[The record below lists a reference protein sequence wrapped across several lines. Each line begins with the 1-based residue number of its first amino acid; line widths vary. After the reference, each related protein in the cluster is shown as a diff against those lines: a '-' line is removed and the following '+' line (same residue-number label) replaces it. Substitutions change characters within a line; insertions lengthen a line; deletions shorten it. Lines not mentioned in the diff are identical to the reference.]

1 MARGTRATLK
11 KEPKS
16 MQHMKLWMR
25 LFLFYIGLLTLPE
38 AIFAQNVN
46 IPDPNLRAAIVE
58 VLEKAPG
65 APITAAD
72 MATLTRLDAEEA
84 NITDLTGLEAA
95 TNLDRLDLRDSTIS
109 DLSPLKDLIKLIVL
123 DLDSNNISDLSPLK
137 GLINLIDLNISHNA
151 ITDFSP
157 LAGLIRLESIR
168 FTENPIAD
176 LTPLA
181 ALISLRRLHTW
192 GTPIENLSAVTVL
205 PKLRILDICGGELTD
220 ISPLTEM
227 TQLQELYLVG
237 NQITDIT
244 PLSGLTGLTRLSLRQ
259 NQISD
264 VSPLATLHNLTW
276 IELNNNNIQ
285 DFSPLNVLPKD
296 VIITMFSNP
305 GEVRPAPKIRGSW
318 LWVIVPTGDVS
329 GAAAAASDTDFLN
342 QASDGTLTEQMIATQ
357 GAKRYDPV
365 GSKRWTAGRLPR
377 SGGNNINELVN
388 EIGLGLD
395 NVDEHVAYGS
405 ILLNA
410 PREQETT
417 MFVGSSDAVKVWLNG
432 ALVHTNAIDRD
443 ANDYQDTFSIT
454 LLAGDNVLLVAVY
467 EKQGWWSGFFGLH
480 PDAQYE
486 ERLPGYENQT
496 NQRREDVNGD
506 GKVSI
511 LDMLQVA
518 RLFDTP
524 LASKDG
530 GSVNEDINEDG
541 VVNINDLILVAQHI
555 NSGENTPDA
564 PISPEL
570 VQQWIDMA
578 WTEYDG
584 SIEFQKGITS
594 LENLLME
601 TLKSEKTE
609 MKTALFANY
618 PNPFNPETWIPYQL
632 AVPTE
637 VVLTIRTTT
646 GRIVQTLPLGHQPA
660 GVYKTPNRAAYYD
673 GKNHL
678 GEPVTSGIYFY
689 TLTAGDFTGTGK
701 MLIVK

>member
-1 MARGTRATLK
+1 
-11 KEPKS
+11 
-16 MQHMKLWMR
+16 MQRMKLWLY
-25 LFLFYIGLLTLPE
+25 LFLFYIGLFSLPQG
-38 AIFAQNVN
+38 ILAQIVN
-46 IPDPNLRAAIVE
+46 IPDPNLQTALVN

-65 APITAAD
+65 DPITAAD
-72 MATLTRLDAEEA
+72 MATLIRLDAEEA
-84 NITDLTGLEAA
+84 NITNLTGLAAA
-95 TNLDRLDLRDSTIS
+95 TNLDRLELRDNAIS
-109 DLSPLKDLIKLIVL
+109 DLSPLKDLIKLQVL

-137 GLINLIDLNISHNA
+137 GLINLTNLNVSHNA

-157 LAGLIRLESIR
+157 LAGLIRLESIH

-176 LTPLA
+176 LTPLVG
-181 ALISLRRLHTW
+181 LISLRRLHTW
-192 GTPIENLSAVTVL
+192 GTPIENLSALTAL
-205 PKLRILDICGGELTD
+205 PKLGILDICGGELTD
-220 ISPLTEM
+220 ISPLAEM
-227 TQLQELYLVG
+227 TQLREVYLVG
-237 NQITDIT
+237 NEITDIT
-244 PLSGLTGLTRLSLRQ
+244 PLSSLTGLARLSLRH

-285 DFSPLNVLPKD
+285 DFSPLNALPKD
-296 VIITMFSNP
+296 VNIITFSNP
-305 GEVRPAPKIRGSW
+305 GEVRPAPKITGPW

-329 GAAAAASDTDFLN
+329 GAAAAASGRDYLSRAT
-342 QASDGTLTEQMIATQ
+342 DGTTTEAMIATQ
-357 GAKRYDPV
+357 GARRYDPV
-365 GSKRWTAGRLPR
+365 GNKRWTEGYLSR

-395 NVDEHVAYGS
+395 NVDHHVAYGS

-417 MFVGSSDAVKVWLNG
+417 LFVGSSDAVKVWLNG

-443 ANDYQDTFSIT
+443 ANDYQDSFSIT

-467 EKQGWWSGFFGLH
+467 EKEGWWSGFFGLP
-480 PDAQYE
+480 PDTQYE
-486 ERLPGYENQT
+486 ERLPGYQNQT
-496 NQRREDVNGD
+496 PPRREDVNGD

-511 LDMLQVA
+511 LDMLEVA
-518 RLFDTP
+518 FYFGTP
-524 LASKDG
+524 LASKDD
-530 GSVNEDINEDG
+530 GSRVSVDVNEDG
-541 VVNINDLILVAQHI
+541 VVNINDLVLVAQYI
-555 NSGENTPDA
+555 NAPVENTPDA

-594 LENLLME
+594 LENLLMF
-601 TLKSEKTE
+601 LKSEKTE

-632 AVPTE
+632 AVPAE

-646 GRIVQTLPLGHQPA
+646 GTIVRTLPLGHQPA

-673 GKNHL
+673 GKNYL

-689 TLTAGDFTGTGK
+689 TLTAGDFTATRK
-701 MLIVK
+701 MLIRK

>member
-1 MARGTRATLK
+1 
-11 KEPKS
+11 
-16 MQHMKLWMR
+16 MQHMKIYMR
-25 LFLFYIGLLTLPE
+25 LFVFYIGLLTLPA

-46 IPDPNLRAAIVE
+46 IPDPNLRAAIVK
-58 VLEKAPG
+58 VFEKAPG
-65 APITAAD
+65 APITAAE
-72 MATLTRLDAEEA
+72 MATVTRLDAESA
-84 NITDLTGLEAA
+84 NITDLTGLETA
-95 TNLDRLDLRDSTIS
+95 TNVDRLELGGNAIS
-109 DLSPLKDLIKLIVL
+109 DLSPLKDLIKLRVL
-123 DLDSNNISDLSPLK
+123 DLDLNNISDLSPLS
-137 GLINLIDLNISHNA
+137 GLINLRDLNISDNA

-157 LAGLIRLESIR
+157 LSGLIRLESIR

-176 LTPLA
+176 LTPLS

-192 GTPIENLSAVTVL
+192 GTPIENLSAVTTL

-227 TQLQELYLVG
+227 TQLKELYLVG

-244 PLSGLTGLTRLSLRQ
+244 PLSGLTGLTRLSLRH

-264 VSPLATLHNLTW
+264 VSPLARLHNLTW
-276 IELNNNNIQ
+276 IELNNNNIE
-285 DFSPLNVLPKD
+285 DFSPLNALPKD
-296 VIITMFSNP
+296 VILTTFSNP
-305 GEVRPAPKIRGSW
+305 GEVRPAPKIRGPW
-318 LWVIVPTGDVS
+318 LWVIVPTGNVS

-342 QASDGTLTEQMIATQ
+342 QATNGTVTEQMIATQ

-365 GSKRWTAGRLPR
+365 GNKRWTVGSLSRR
-377 SGGNNINELVN
+377 GGNNINELVN
-388 EIGLGLD
+388 KIGLGLD
-395 NVDEHVAYGS
+395 NVDDHVAYGS
-405 ILLNA
+405 IVLAA

-417 MFVGSSDAVKVWLNG
+417 MFIGSSDAVKVWLNG

-443 ANDYQDTFSIT
+443 ANDYQDAFSIT
-454 LLAGDNVLLVAVY
+454 LSEGDNVLLVAVY

-486 ERLPGYENQT
+486 ERLPGYKNQPPP
-496 NQRREDVNGD
+496 RREDVNGD
-506 GKVSI
+506 GKASI

-518 RLFDTP
+518 RHFDTP
-524 LASKDG
+524 LASKRG
-530 GSVNEDINEDG
+530 GSVSEDVNEDE
-541 VVNINDLILVAQHI
+541 VVDIKDLILVAQHI
-555 NSGENTPDA
+555 NSVENNPDA

-584 SIEFQKGITS
+584 SIAFQKGITS

-601 TLKSEKTE
+601 TLTSEKTE

-618 PNPFNPETWIPYQL
+618 PNPFNPETYIPYQL

-637 VVLTIRTTT
+637 VVLTIHTTT
-646 GRIVQTLPLGHQPA
+646 GRIVRTLPLGHQPA

-689 TLTAGDFTGTGK
+689 TLTAGDFSATRK
-701 MLIVK
+701 MLILK

>member
-1 MARGTRATLK
+1 
-11 KEPKS
+11 
-16 MQHMKLWMR
+16 MQRMKLWMR
-25 LFLFYIGLLTLPE
+25 LFLFYIGLFTLAQP
-38 AIFAQNVN
+38 IFAQNVN
-46 IPDPNLRAAIVE
+46 IPDPNLRDAIVE

-65 APITAAD
+65 ALITAAD
-72 MATLTRLDAEEA
+72 MATLTRLNAEEA
-84 NITDLTGLEAA
+84 NITNLTGLAAA
-95 TNLDRLDLRDSTIS
+95 TNLDTLVLRDNAIS
-109 DLSPLKDLIKLIVL
+109 DLSPLKDLIKLQEL
-123 DLDSNNISDLSPLK
+123 NLDSNTISDLLPLK
-137 GLINLIDLNISHNA
+137 GLINLINLNLSHNA

-157 LAGLIRLESIR
+157 LSGLIRLESIR

-192 GTPIENLSAVTVL
+192 GTPIENLSAVTAL
-205 PKLRILDICGGELTD
+205 PKLHILDICGGELTD
-220 ISPLTEM
+220 ISPLAQM
-227 TQLQELYLVG
+227 TQLKELYLVG

-244 PLSGLTGLTRLSLRQ
+244 PLSSLTGLTRLSLRQ

-296 VIITMFSNP
+296 VILITLGNP
-305 GEVRPAPKIRGSW
+305 GEVRPAPKIRGPW

-329 GAAAAASDTDFLN
+329 GAAAADSGTDFLD
-342 QASDGTLTEQMIATQ
+342 QATDGTVTEQMIATH

-365 GSKRWTAGRLPR
+365 GNKRWTAGRLPP

-388 EIGLGLD
+388 DIGLGLD
-395 NVDEHVAYGS
+395 NVDHHVAYGS

-432 ALVHTNAIDRD
+432 TLVHSNAIDRD

-454 LLAGDNVLLVAVY
+454 LLAGDNVLFVAVY
-467 EKQGWWSGFFGLH
+467 EKEGWWSGFFGLH
-480 PDAQYE
+480 PNTQYE
-486 ERLPGYENQT
+486 ARLPGYQNQT
-496 NQRREDVNGD
+496 NPRREDVNGD

-518 RLFDTP
+518 RRFGTL
-524 LASKDG
+524 LASKPG

-541 VVNINDLILVAQHI
+541 VVNINDLVLVAKYI
-555 NSGENTPDA
+555 NAPVENNSDA

-584 SIEFQKGITS
+584 ATEFQKGITN
-594 LENLLME
+594 LENLLMV
-601 TLKSEKTE
+601 LKSDKTE
-609 MKTALFANY
+609 IKTLLFANY

-637 VVLTIRTTT
+637 VVLTIHTTT
-646 GRIVQTLPLGHQPA
+646 GRIVRTLPLGHQAA
-660 GVYKTPNRAAYYD
+660 GVYKIPNRAAHWD

-689 TLTAGDFTGTGK
+689 TLTAGDFTATRK
-701 MLIVK
+701 MLIRK

>member
-1 MARGTRATLK
+1 
-11 KEPKS
+11 
-16 MQHMKLWMR
+16 MQGNLKLWMS
-25 LFLFYIGLLTLPE
+25 LFLLYIGLFTLSQGTL
-38 AIFAQNVN
+38 AQTVS
-46 IPDPNLRAAIVE
+46 IPDPNLRDAIVK
-58 VLEKAPG
+58 VLEKAPD
-65 APITAAD
+65 ALITAAD
-72 MATLTRLDAEEA
+72 MATLTRLDAEDA
-84 NITDLTGLEAA
+84 NITNLTGLAAA
-95 TNLDRLDLRDSTIS
+95 TNLDRLELRDNDIS
-109 DLSPLKDLIKLIVL
+109 DLSPLKDLIKLQVL
-123 DLDSNNISDLSPLK
+123 DLDNNNISNLSPLK
-137 GLINLIDLNISHNA
+137 GLINLTNLNLSHNA

-176 LTPLA
+176 LTPLTT
-181 ALISLRRLHTW
+181 LISLRRLHTW

-220 ISPLTEM
+220 ISPLAEM
-227 TQLQELYLVG
+227 TQLRELYLVG

-244 PLSGLTGLTRLSLRQ
+244 PLSSLTGLTRLSLRQ

-264 VSPLATLHNLTW
+264 VSTLATLHNLTW
-276 IELNNNNIQ
+276 IELDNNNIQ

-296 VIITMFSNP
+296 VRITTFSNP
-305 GEVRPAPKIRGSW
+305 GDVRPAPKITGPW

-342 QASDGTLTEQMIATQ
+342 RASDGIVTEEMIATH
-357 GAKRYDPV
+357 GARWDDPV
-365 GSKRWTAGRLPR
+365 GDKRWTAGLLPR
-377 SGGNNINELVN
+377 SGGNNINQLVN

-395 NVDEHVAYGS
+395 NVDDHVAYGS
-405 ILLNA
+405 ILLDT

-432 ALVHTNAIDRD
+432 ALVHSNAIDRD

-454 LLAGDNVLLVAVY
+454 LLAGENVLLVAVY
-467 EKQGWWSGFFGLH
+467 EKQGWWSGFFGL
-480 PDAQYE
+480 DGAAQYE
-486 ERLPGYENQT
+486 ERLPVSQNQT
-496 NQRREDVNGD
+496 PPRREDVNGD
-506 GKVSI
+506 GKINI
-511 LDMLQVA
+511 LDMLRIA
-518 RLFDTP
+518 RYFDTP

-530 GSVNEDINEDG
+530 GSINEDINEDG
-541 VVNINDLILVAQHI
+541 VVNITDLILVAEHI
-555 NSGENTPDA
+555 NEPVSNDPAA

-570 VQQWIDMA
+570 IQHWTDLA

-594 LENLLME
+594 LENILMV
-601 TLKSEKTE
+601 LKSAHTE
-609 MKTALFANY
+609 AKTALFANY

-646 GRIVQTLPLGHQPA
+646 GSLVRTLPLGHQSA
-660 GVYKTPNRAAYYD
+660 GVYKTPNRAAYWN

-689 TLTAGDFTGTGK
+689 TLTAGDFTATRK
-701 MLIVK
+701 MLIRK

>member
-1 MARGTRATLK
+1 
-11 KEPKS
+11 
-16 MQHMKLWMR
+16 MQRMKLLR
-25 LFLFYIGLLTLPE
+25 TLFLFYLGLFTLPQG
-38 AIFAQNVN
+38 IFAQNVN
-46 IPDPNLRAAIVE
+46 ILDPNLRAAIVK

-65 APITAAD
+65 AVITAAD
-72 MATLTRLDAEEA
+72 MVTLTRLDAEEA
-84 NITDLTGLEAA
+84 NITNLTGLAAA
-95 TNLDRLDLRDSTIS
+95 TNLDRLELRDNDIS
-109 DLSPLKDLIKLIVL
+109 DLSPLEDLIKLQVL
-123 DLDSNNISDLSPLK
+123 DLDNNNISDLSPLK
-137 GLINLIDLNISHNA
+137 GLIHLIHLNLSHNA

-157 LAGLIRLESIR
+157 LAELSRLESIH

-176 LTPLA
+176 LTPLTE
-181 ALISLRRLHTW
+181 LISLRRLHTW
-192 GTPIENLSAVTVL
+192 GTPIENLSAVTAL

-220 ISPLTEM
+220 ISPLAEM
-227 TQLQELYLVG
+227 TQLKELYLIG

-244 PLSGLTGLTRLSLRQ
+244 PLSSLTGLTRLSLRQ

-285 DFSPLNVLPKD
+285 DFSPLNVLPKG
-296 VIITMFSNP
+296 VIITTFSNP
-305 GEVRPAPKIRGSW
+305 GEVRPAPKIQGPW
-318 LWVIVPTGDVS
+318 LWVIVPTSGVS
-329 GAAAAASDTDFLN
+329 GAAAAASGTDFLN
-342 QASDGTLTEQMIATQ
+342 QATDGTVTEQMIATH
-357 GAKRYDPV
+357 GARRYDPV
-365 GSKRWTAGRLPR
+365 GNKRWTVGSLSR

-395 NVDEHVAYGS
+395 NVDNHVAYGS
-405 ILLNA
+405 ILLHS

-432 ALVHTNAIDRD
+432 VLVHSNAIDRD

-454 LLAGDNVLLVAVY
+454 LLAGDNVLFIAVY
-467 EKQGWWSGFFGLH
+467 EKEGWWSGFFGLH
-480 PDAQYE
+480 PDTQYE
-486 ERLPGYENQT
+486 ERLPGYQNQT
-496 NQRREDVNGD
+496 DPRREDVNGD

-511 LDMLQVA
+511 LDMLQIA
-518 RLFDTP
+518 RRFGTP
-524 LASKDG
+524 LASKSG
-530 GSVNEDINEDG
+530 GSVNEDINDDG

-555 NSGENTPDA
+555 NALVENTPDA

-594 LENLLME
+594 LENLLMT
-601 TLKSEKTE
+601 TLKSDKTE

-637 VVLTIRTTT
+637 VVLTIHTTT
-646 GRIVQTLPLGHQPA
+646 GRIVRTLPLGHQSA
-660 GVYKTPNRAAYYD
+660 GVYKTPNRAAHWD

-678 GEPVTSGIYFY
+678 GEPAASGLYLY
-689 TLTAGDFTGTGK
+689 TLTAGDFTATRK
-701 MLIVK
+701 MLIKK

>member
-1 MARGTRATLK
+1 
-11 KEPKS
+11 
-16 MQHMKLWMR
+16 MQRMKLGMS
-25 LFLFYIGLLTLPE
+25 LFLFYIGLFTLPQG
-38 AIFAQNVN
+38 IFAQNIS
-46 IPDPNLRAAIVE
+46 IPDPNLRAAIIT

-72 MATLTRLDAEEA
+72 MATLTRLDAEGA
-84 NITDLTGLEAA
+84 DITNLTGLTAA
-95 TNLDRLDLRDSTIS
+95 TNLDTLVLHDNAISDLSPLEDLIKLQVLNLDRNTIS
-109 DLSPLKDLIKLIVL
+109 DLSPLE
-123 DLDSNNISDLSPLK
+123 
-137 GLINLIDLNISHNA
+137 GLINLIDLNLSHNA

-157 LAGLIRLESIR
+157 VSGLIRLESIH

-192 GTPIENLSAVTVL
+192 GTPIENLSAVTAL

-220 ISPLTEM
+220 ISPLAEM
-227 TQLQELYLVG
+227 TQLRELYLVG

-244 PLSGLTGLTRLSLRQ
+244 PLSSLTGLTRLSLR
-259 NQISD
+259 NNEISD

-276 IELNNNNIQ
+276 IEVNNNNIQ
-285 DFSPLNVLPKD
+285 DFSPLNVLPKGIN
-296 VIITMFSNP
+296 IITSDNP
-305 GEVRPAPKIRGSW
+305 GEVRPAPKITGPW
-318 LWVIVPTGDVS
+318 LWVTVPTGEVS
-329 GAAAAASDTDFLN
+329 GAAAAASGTDFLN
-342 QASDGTLTEQMIATQ
+342 QASGGTVTEETIATH

-365 GSKRWTAGRLPR
+365 GNKRWTAGRLSR

-388 EIGLGLD
+388 DIGLGLD
-395 NVDEHVAYGS
+395 NVDHHVAYGS
-405 ILLNA
+405 ILLNS
-410 PREQETT
+410 PREQRTT

-432 ALVHTNAIDRD
+432 ALLHTNAIDRD
-443 ANDYQDTFSIT
+443 ANDYQDTFSIM
-454 LLAGDNVLLVAVY
+454 LVAGDNVLLVAVY
-467 EKQGWWSGFFGLH
+467 EKEGWWSGFFGLH
-480 PDAQYE
+480 PDTEYE
-486 ERLPGYENQT
+486 ERLPGYQNQIDE
-496 NQRREDVNGD
+496 RREDVNGD

-511 LDMLQVA
+511 LDMLRVA
-518 RLFDTP
+518 RRFGTL
-524 LASKDG
+524 LASKNG
-530 GSVNEDINEDG
+530 GSVNEDVNEDG

-555 NSGENTPDA
+555 NQPIENNSDA

-601 TLKSEKTE
+601 TLKADKIETR
-609 MKTALFANY
+609 TALFANY

-632 AVPTE
+632 AAPAE
-637 VVLTIRTTT
+637 VVLTIHTTT
-646 GRIVQTLPLGHQPA
+646 GRIVRTLPLGDQSA
-660 GVYKTPNRAAYYD
+660 GVYKTPNRAAYWD

-689 TLTAGDFTGTGK
+689 TLTAGDFTATRK
-701 MLIVK
+701 MLIRK

>member
-1 MARGTRATLK
+1 
-11 KEPKS
+11 
-16 MQHMKLWMR
+16 MQGVKLWMS
-25 LFLFYIGLLTLPE
+25 LFLFYIGLFTLPQG
-38 AIFAQNVN
+38 ILAQTVT
-46 IPDPNLRAAIVE
+46 IPDRNLRAAIVK
-58 VLEKAPG
+58 VLEKAPD
-65 APITAAD
+65 ALITAAD
-72 MATLTRLDAEEA
+72 MATLTRLDAEDA
-84 NITDLTGLEAA
+84 NITNLTGLAAA
-95 TNLDRLDLRDSTIS
+95 TNLDRLELRDNDIS
-109 DLSPLKDLIKLIVL
+109 DLSPLKDLIKLQVL
-123 DLDSNNISDLSPLK
+123 DLDNNNISNLSPLK
-137 GLINLIDLNISHNA
+137 GLINLTNLDISHNA

-176 LTPLA
+176 LTPLTK
-181 ALISLRRLHTW
+181 LISLRRLHTW
-192 GTPIENLSAVTVL
+192 GTPIENLSAVTAL

-220 ISPLTEM
+220 ISPLAEM
-227 TQLQELYLVG
+227 TQLRELYLVG

-244 PLSGLTGLTRLSLRQ
+244 PLSSLTGLTRLSLRQ

-264 VSPLATLHNLTW
+264 VSTLATLHNLTW
-276 IELNNNNIQ
+276 IELDNNNIQ

-296 VIITMFSNP
+296 VSITTFSNP
-305 GEVRPAPKIRGSW
+305 GDVRPAPKITGPW
-318 LWVIVPTGDVS
+318 LWVTVPTGDVS
-329 GAAAAASDTDFLN
+329 GAAAAASGTDFLN
-342 QASDGTLTEQMIATQ
+342 QASGGIVTEQMIATH
-357 GAKRYDPV
+357 GARRYDPV
-365 GSKRWTAGRLPR
+365 GDKRWTAGLLPR

-395 NVDEHVAYGS
+395 NVDDHVAYGS
-405 ILLNA
+405 ILLDA

-432 ALVHTNAIDRD
+432 VLVHSNAIDRD

-454 LLAGDNVLLVAVY
+454 LLAGENVLLVAVY
-467 EKQGWWSGFFGLH
+467 EKEGWWSGFFGL
-480 PDAQYE
+480 DRAAQYE
-486 ERLPGYENQT
+486 ERLPVSQNQT
-496 NQRREDVNGD
+496 TPRREDVNGD

-518 RLFDTP
+518 RYFDTL

-530 GSVNEDINEDG
+530 GSVSEDINEDG

-555 NSGENTPDA
+555 NSVEDNPDA

-570 VQQWIDMA
+570 VQQWIDTA

-594 LENLLME
+594 LENILME
-601 TLKSEKTE
+601 TLKSGKTE
-609 MKTALFANY
+609 TKTALFANY

-637 VVLTIRTTT
+637 VVLTIHTTT
-646 GRIVQTLPLGHQPA
+646 GTIVRTLPLGHQSA
-660 GVYKTPNRAAYYD
+660 GVYKTPNRAAYWD

-689 TLTAGDFTGTGK
+689 TLTAGDFTATRK
-701 MLIVK
+701 MLIRK

>member
-1 MARGTRATLK
+1 MLG
-11 KEPKS
+11 
-16 MQHMKLWMR
+16 MKLWMR
-25 LFLFYIGLLTLPE
+25 LFVFYIGLLTLPA

-58 VLEKAPG
+58 GLEKAPG

-72 MATLTRLDAEEA
+72 MATLTRLDAETA
-84 NITDLTGLEAA
+84 NITDLTGLETA
-95 TNLDRLDLRDSTIS
+95 TNVDRLELRDNAIS
-109 DLSPLKDLIKLIVL
+109 DLSPLKDLIKLRVL
-123 DLDSNNISDLSPLK
+123 DLDINNISDLSPLK
-137 GLINLIDLNISHNA
+137 GLINLTALALAENA

-157 LAGLIRLESIR
+157 LSGLIRLEWIG

-181 ALISLRRLHTW
+181 GLISLRQIRTW
-192 GTPIENLSAVTVL
+192 GTPIENLSAVTAL

-220 ISPLTEM
+220 ISPLAEM

-244 PLSGLTGLTRLSLRQ
+244 PLSGLTGLTRLSLRH

-285 DFSPLNVLPKD
+285 DFSPLNALPKD

-305 GEVRPAPKIRGSW
+305 GEVRPAPKIRGPW

-329 GAAAAASDTDFLN
+329 GAAAAASGTDFLN
-342 QASDGTLTEQMIATQ
+342 QATNGTVTEQMIATH
-357 GAKRYDPV
+357 GAKRYDPI
-365 GSKRWTAGRLPR
+365 GNKRWTVGYLSR

-395 NVDEHVAYGS
+395 NVDDHVAYGS
-405 ILLNA
+405 ILLDA

-432 ALVHTNAIDRD
+432 ALVHSNAIDRD

-496 NQRREDVNGD
+496 NRRREDVNGD

-518 RLFDTP
+518 RYFDTP

-530 GSVNEDINEDG
+530 GSLNEDINEDG
-541 VVNINDLILVAQHI
+541 VVNINDLILVAQYI
-555 NSGENTPDA
+555 NEPVENNPDA

-609 MKTALFANY
+609 TKTALFANY

-646 GRIVQTLPLGHQPA
+646 GRIVRTLPLGHQPA

-689 TLTAGDFTGTGK
+689 TLTAGDFTATRK
-701 MLIVK
+701 MLIRK

>member
-1 MARGTRATLK
+1 
-11 KEPKS
+11 
-16 MQHMKLWMR
+16 MQRMKILIC
-25 LFLFYIGLLTLPE
+25 LFLFCIGFLIGPQP
-38 AIFAQNVN
+38 IFAQNVN

-58 VLEKAPG
+58 VLEKVPG

-72 MATLTRLDAEEA
+72 MATVTRLDAVEA
-84 NITDLTGLEAA
+84 NITNLTGLAAA
-95 TNLDRLDLRDSTIS
+95 TNLDRLELRDNDIS
-109 DLSPLKDLIKLIVL
+109 NLSPLKDLIKLREL
-123 DLDSNNISDLSPLK
+123 NLDSNNISNLSPLK
-137 GLINLIDLNISHNA
+137 GLINLVHLNISHNA
-151 ITDFSP
+151 IIDFSP
-157 LAGLIRLESIR
+157 LSALIRLESIR

-192 GTPIENLSAVTVL
+192 GTPIENLAAVTSL

-220 ISPLTEM
+220 ISPLAEM
-227 TQLQELYLVG
+227 TQLREVYLVG

-244 PLSGLTGLTRLSLRQ
+244 PLSSLTGLTRLSLRH

-264 VSPLATLHNLTW
+264 VSPLARLHNLTW
-276 IELNNNNIQ
+276 IELNNNNIA

-296 VIITMFSNP
+296 VNIITFSNP
-305 GEVRPAPKIRGSW
+305 GEIRPAPKIQGPW

-329 GAAAAASDTDFLN
+329 GAAAADSDTDYLK
-342 QASDGTLTEQMIATQ
+342 QATDGTVTEQMIATQ
-357 GAKRYDPV
+357 GAKRYDLV
-365 GSKRWTAGRLPR
+365 GDKRWTVGYLPR

-395 NVDEHVAYGS
+395 NVDHHVAYGS
-405 ILLNA
+405 ILLDA
-410 PREQETT
+410 PREQQTT
-417 MFVGSSDAVKVWLNG
+417 LFVGSSDAVKVWLNG
-432 ALVHTNAIDRD
+432 ALVHSNAIDRD

-454 LLAGDNVLLVAVY
+454 LLEGDNVLLVAVY
-467 EKQGWWSGFFGLH
+467 EKEGWWSGFFGL
-480 PDAQYE
+480 DADAEYE
-486 ERLPGYENQT
+486 ERLPGYENQI
-496 NQRREDVNGD
+496 NRRREDVNGD

-518 RLFDTP
+518 RYFGTP

-530 GSVNEDINEDG
+530 GSVYEDVNEDE
-541 VVNINDLILVAQHI
+541 VVNIKDLILVAQYI
-555 NSGENTPDA
+555 NDPVENTPDA

-570 VQQWIDMA
+570 VQQWIDIA

-584 SIEFQKGITS
+584 SIAFQKGITN
-594 LENLLME
+594 LENLLMVF
-601 TLKSEKTE
+601 TSEKTE

-646 GRIVQTLPLGHQPA
+646 GRIVRTLPLGHQAA
-660 GVYKTPNRAAYYD
+660 GLYKTPNRAAYYD
-673 GKNHL
+673 GKNQL
-678 GEPVTSGIYFY
+678 GEPVASGVYFY
-689 TLTAGDFTGTGK
+689 TLTAGDFSATRK
-701 MLIVK
+701 MLIRK

>member
-1 MARGTRATLK
+1 
-11 KEPKS
+11 
-16 MQHMKLWMR
+16 MQRMKLWIR
-25 LFLFYIGLLTLPE
+25 LFLFYIGLFTFVQG
-38 AIFAQNVN
+38 IFAQAVN
-46 IPDPNLRAAIVE
+46 IPEPNLRAAIVE
-58 VLEKAPG
+58 VLEKEPG
-65 APITAAD
+65 AVITAAD

-84 NITDLTGLEAA
+84 NITNLTGLEAA
-95 TNLDRLDLRDSTIS
+95 TNLERLNFRENAIS
-109 DLSPLKDLIKLIVL
+109 DLSPLKDLIKLREL
-123 DLDSNNISDLSPLK
+123 DLDSNNISDLLPLK
-137 GLINLIDLNISHNA
+137 GLINLTNLNLSHNA

-176 LTPLA
+176 LTPLTK
-181 ALISLRRLHTW
+181 LISLRRLHTW
-192 GTPIENLSAVTVL
+192 GTPIENLSAVTAL

-220 ISPLTEM
+220 ISPLAEM
-227 TQLQELYLVG
+227 TQLREVYLVG
-237 NQITDIT
+237 NEITDIT
-244 PLSGLTGLTRLSLRQ
+244 PLSSLTGLTRLSLRH

-296 VIITMFSNP
+296 VVLITFSNP
-305 GEVRPAPKIRGSW
+305 GEVRPAPKIQGPW

-329 GAAAAASDTDFLN
+329 GAAAAASGTDYLN
-342 QASDGTLTEQMIATQ
+342 QATGGTVTEQMIATH
-357 GAKRYDPV
+357 GAKRYDPI
-365 GSKRWTAGRLPR
+365 GNKRWTEGYLSR

-395 NVDEHVAYGS
+395 NVDHHVAYGS
-405 ILLNA
+405 ILLHS

-432 ALVHTNAIDRD
+432 TLVHSNAIDRD

-454 LLAGDNVLLVAVY
+454 LLAGDNVLFVAVY
-467 EKQGWWSGFFGLH
+467 EKEGWWSGFFGLAT
-480 PDAQYE
+480 DTQYE
-486 ERLPGYENQT
+486 ARLPGYQNQT
-496 NQRREDVNGD
+496 DPRREDVNGD

-511 LDMLQVA
+511 LDMLEVA
-518 RLFDTP
+518 YYFGTP
-524 LASKDG
+524 LASKEDTRV
-530 GSVNEDINEDG
+530 SADVNGDK
-541 VVNINDLILVAQHI
+541 VVNINDLILVAQYI
-555 NSGENTPDA
+555 NASVEHTPDA

-594 LENLLME
+594 LENLLIV
-601 TLKSEKTE
+601 LKSEKTE

-637 VVLTIRTTT
+637 VVLTIHTPT
-646 GRIVQTLPLGHQPA
+646 GRIVRTLPLGHQSA
-660 GVYKTPNRAAYYD
+660 GVYKTPNRAAYWD
-673 GKNHL
+673 GENHL

-689 TLTAGDFTGTGK
+689 TLTAGDFTATRK
-701 MLIVK
+701 MLIRK

>member
-1 MARGTRATLK
+1 
-11 KEPKS
+11 
-16 MQHMKLWMR
+16 MQRMKLWMR
-25 LFLFYIGLLTLPE
+25 LFLFYIGLFTLSQG
-38 AIFAQNVN
+38 IFAQNVN

-58 VLEKAPG
+58 ALEKAPG
-65 APITAAD
+65 ALITAAD
-72 MATLTRLDAEEA
+72 METLTQLDAEGA
-84 NITDLTGLEAA
+84 NITNLTGLAAA
-95 TNLDRLDLRDSTIS
+95 TNLDRLALHDNGIS
-109 DLSPLKDLIKLIVL
+109 DLSPLKDLIKLQVL
-123 DLDSNNISDLSPLK
+123 NLDGNIISDLSPLK
-137 GLINLIDLNISHNA
+137 GLINLTSLNLSHNA

-157 LAGLIRLESIR
+157 LAGLIRLESIH

-176 LTPLA
+176 LMPLTK
-181 ALISLRRLHTW
+181 LISLRRLHTW

-220 ISPLTEM
+220 ISPLAEM
-227 TQLQELYLVG
+227 TQLKELYLVG

-244 PLSGLTGLTRLSLRQ
+244 PLSSLTGLTRLSLRQ

-264 VSPLATLHNLTW
+264 VSALATLHNLTW

-296 VIITMFSNP
+296 VIITTFSNP
-305 GEVRPAPKIRGSW
+305 GDVRPPLKITGPW

-329 GAAAAASDTDFLN
+329 GAAAAASGTDFLN
-342 QASDGTLTEQMIATQ
+342 QASGGTVTEQMIATH

-365 GSKRWTAGRLPR
+365 GNKRWTAGRLPR

-388 EIGLGLD
+388 DIGLGLD

-405 ILLNA
+405 ILLNS

-432 ALVHTNAIDRD
+432 ALVHTNAIDRE
-443 ANDYQDTFSIT
+443 ASDYQDTFNIT

-467 EKQGWWSGFFGLH
+467 EKGGWWSGFFGLH
-480 PDAQYE
+480 TEAQYE
-486 ERLPGYENQT
+486 ERLPGYQNQT
-496 NQRREDVNGD
+496 PQRREDVNGD

-511 LDMLQVA
+511 LDMLRVA
-518 RLFDTP
+518 RHFGTP
-524 LASKDG
+524 IASKPG
-530 GSVNEDINEDG
+530 GSVNEDINDDG
-541 VVNINDLILVAQHI
+541 VVNINDLILVAQYI
-555 NSGENTPDA
+555 NEPVENNPDA

-594 LENLLME
+594 LENLLMA
-601 TLKSEKTE
+601 LNSEKIET
-609 MKTALFANY
+609 KTALFANY

-637 VVLTIRTTT
+637 VVLTIHTTT
-646 GRIVQTLPLGHQPA
+646 GRIVWTLPLGHQAA
-660 GVYKTPNRAAYYD
+660 GVYKTPNRAAHWD

-678 GEPVTSGIYFY
+678 GEPVASGIYFY
-689 TLTAGDFTGTGK
+689 TLTAGDFTATRK
-701 MLIVK
+701 MLIRK

>member
-1 MARGTRATLK
+1 
-11 KEPKS
+11 
-16 MQHMKLWMR
+16 MQRMKLWMI
-25 LFLFYIGLLTLPE
+25 LFLFYIGLFTLPQP
-38 AIFAQNVN
+38 IFAQNVN
-46 IPDPNLRAAIVE
+46 IPDPNLRAAIVK
-58 VLEKAPG
+58 VLEKEPG
-65 APITAAD
+65 TLITATD
-72 MATLTRLDAEEA
+72 MATLTRLDAEDA
-84 NITDLTGLEAA
+84 NITNLTGLAAA
-95 TNLDRLDLRDSTIS
+95 TNLDRLQLHNNAIS
-109 DLSPLKDLIKLIVL
+109 DLSPLKDLIKLQEL
-123 DLDSNNISDLSPLK
+123 NLDSNNISDLSPLQ
-137 GLINLIDLNISHNA
+137 GLINLIHLNLSHNA

-157 LAGLIRLESIR
+157 LSGLIRLESIR

-181 ALISLRRLHTW
+181 GLISLRRLRTW
-192 GTPIENLSAVTVL
+192 GTPIENLSAVTAL

-220 ISPLTEM
+220 ISPLAGM
-227 TQLQELYLVG
+227 TQLRELYLVG
-237 NQITDIT
+237 NQIADIT
-244 PLSGLTGLTRLSLRQ
+244 PLSSLTGLTRLSLRQ

-276 IELNNNNIQ
+276 IELDNNNIQ

-296 VIITMFSNP
+296 VRITTFSNP
-305 GEVRPAPKIRGSW
+305 GDVRPAPKIRGPW

-329 GAAAAASDTDFLN
+329 GAAAAASGTDFLN
-342 QASDGTLTEQMIATQ
+342 QASGGIVTEEMIATH

-365 GSKRWTAGRLPR
+365 GNKRWTEGYLSR

-395 NVDEHVAYGS
+395 NVDDHVAYGS

-417 MFVGSSDAVKVWLNG
+417 MFVGSSDAVKVWING

-443 ANDYQDTFSIT
+443 AKDYQDTFSIT

-467 EKQGWWSGFFGLH
+467 EKEGWWSGFFGL
-480 PDAQYE
+480 DAAAQYE
-486 ERLPGYENQT
+486 EQLPGYQNQT
-496 NQRREDVNGD
+496 TPRREDVNGD

-518 RLFDTP
+518 RRFGTP
-524 LASKDG
+524 LASKPG
-530 GSVNEDINEDG
+530 GRVNEDINDDG
-541 VVNINDLILVAQHI
+541 VVNINDLILVAQYI
-555 NSGENTPDA
+555 NASVENTPDA

-594 LENLLME
+594 LENLLM
-601 TLKSEKTE
+601 TLKSDKTE

-646 GRIVQTLPLGHQPA
+646 GRIVRTLPLGHQAA
-660 GVYKTPNRAAYYD
+660 GVYETPNRAAHWD

-689 TLTAGDFTGTGK
+689 TLTAGDFTATRK
-701 MLIVK
+701 MLIRK